1 MVAEGVERN
10 YHWDFPGGL
19 VAKSLSS
26 QCGGPGFDPWS
37 GNKILHVA
45 TESLHVATEE
55 PHGLQLRPS
64 TAKQIN

>member
-1 MVAEGVERN
+1 M
-10 YHWDFPGGL
+10 
-19 VAKSLSS
+19 AKSLSS